1 EGKSFEEAAL
11 ESARLRFRPILMTAF
26 AFILGVVP
34 LMLARGARGGAQNVM
49 GTAVFWGMLVATAL
63 GVFLIPGNF
72 VFVEGLGRKGAPAK
86 KPAAQPEAAAQVPD
100 RQHA

>member
-1 EGKSFEEAAL
+1 MSVEDAAL

-34 LMLARGARGGAQNVM
+34 LMIASGAGAAAQNVM
-49 GTAVFWGMLVATAL
+49 GTAVFWGMLVATFL

-72 VFVEGLGRKGAPAK
+72 AFVEGLGRKK
-86 KPAAQPEAAAQVPD
+86 KPVSTAVPAMPS
-100 RQHA
+100 HEGAH